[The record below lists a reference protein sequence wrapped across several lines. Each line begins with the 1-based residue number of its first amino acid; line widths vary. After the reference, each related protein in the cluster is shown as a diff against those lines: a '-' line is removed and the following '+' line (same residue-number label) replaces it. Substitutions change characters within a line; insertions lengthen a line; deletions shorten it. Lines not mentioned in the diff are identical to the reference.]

1 MAKHKV
7 SFNVPNR
14 PLSHADVIF
23 SVREDGGKFG
33 ELRIS
38 QGALVWFPKNKHIGY
53 RLSWLIHNSRK
64 NQLSNE
70 RSISAEHITNNRAVR
85 QTLLGRGI
93 RPEQLSPAEDLKK
106 VERRLAAVDKKVAK
120 KPDTLGTE
128 GDNE

>member
-53 RLSWLIHNSRK
+53 RLTWKKLDELFRD
-64 NQLSNE
+64 E
-70 RSISAEHITNNRAVR
+70 GRRSPT
-85 QTLLGRGI
+85 
-93 RPEQLSPAEDLKK
+93 
-106 VERRLAAVDKKVAK
+106 RR
-120 KPDTLGTE
+120 
-128 GDNE
+128 